1 MTYMLNGDQYVA
13 VAVSGPGVS
22 GRLVG
27 FRL

>member
-1 MTYMLNGDQYVA
+1 MLNGSQYVA
-13 VAVSGPGVS
+13 VAVSGPGVP